1 MKKLLVL
8 LLVSIALA
16 GCKKEP
22 VDYIKDGENLINC
35 VSKLDQSSILYYQ
48 SKATKY
54 VPDYMPV
61 TIWYIEDVNGVMH
74 SLNNYEI
81 ENYTCT
87 KVESP

>member
-1 MKKLLVL
+1 MKKLITILL
-8 LLVSIALA
+8 FSLLVI

-22 VDYIKDGENLINC
+22 ADFITDGENLINC
-35 VSKLDQSSILYYQ
+35 TSKLDQSTILYYQ

-54 VPDYMPV
+54 EPDYMPV
-61 TIWYIEDVNGVMH
+61 TIWYIEDVYGVTH

-87 KVESP
+87 KVVSP